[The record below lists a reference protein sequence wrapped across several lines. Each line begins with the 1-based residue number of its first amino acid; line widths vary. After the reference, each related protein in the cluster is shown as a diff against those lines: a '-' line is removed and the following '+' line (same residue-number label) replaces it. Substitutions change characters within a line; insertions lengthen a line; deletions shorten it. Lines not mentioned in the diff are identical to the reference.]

1 MVVTLSKLDIVKSL
15 KVILKHYMFFLHIV
29 QRSLWNSK
37 SLLTSSTPRAT
48 NGSKMSKP
56 IRSLCFFSKKHIY
69 VINLPLIVKMH
80 EKRYES
86 KVVSKNVNALHDINF
101 ILGSL
106 AFVLCLNVCM
116 HWSTLHKT
124 RVCLCAIFLSL
135 SSWPNK
141 SYIDFIMILLPSMRM
156 KLLIISIQ

>member
-1 MVVTLSKLDIVKSL
+1 
-15 KVILKHYMFFLHIV
+15 
-29 QRSLWNSK
+29 
-37 SLLTSSTPRAT
+37 
-48 NGSKMSKP
+48 
-56 IRSLCFFSKKHIY
+56 
-69 VINLPLIVKMH
+69 VKMH

-124 RVCLCAIFLSL
+124 RLCLCAIFLKFIKLAQQKLYWLYYDPFAKYEDETFDYFNSIEAL
-135 SSWPNK
+135 TND
-141 SYIDFIMILLPSMRM
+141 SY
-156 KLLIISIQ
+156 